1 MGVPAPDALRF
12 VPVAALVGT
21 ALLKGMCLMEDDF
34 DEGAPRPDTLL
45 GSCCPL
51 RFQKSPVGVPAP
63 GALHVLSCFILAEDG
78 SAETFTTIAASIL
91 VRMASPKDMPDGSR
105 HRRR

>member
-1 MGVPAPDALRF
+1 M
-12 VPVAALVGT
+12 
-21 ALLKGMCLMEDDF
+21 KGMCLMEDDF
-34 DEGAPRPDTLL
+34 DKGAPGVGTLL

-51 RFQKSPVGVPAP
+51 RSQKSPVGVPTP
-63 GALHVLSCFILAEDG
+63 GALHVLSCFILAEDD

-91 VRMASPKDMPDGSR
+91 VRMASLKDMPDGSR